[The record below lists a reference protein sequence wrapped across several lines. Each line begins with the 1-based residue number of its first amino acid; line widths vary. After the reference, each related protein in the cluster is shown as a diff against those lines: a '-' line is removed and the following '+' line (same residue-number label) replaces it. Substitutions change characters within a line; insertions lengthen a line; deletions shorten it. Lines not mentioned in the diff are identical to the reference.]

1 VFASL
6 TTRRP
11 SATRSWLTRSGVA
24 FSIWSYPK
32 VGSETFRGPSWAG
45 TLRVACPQGEPRTAR
60 GNANSSGAS
69 SGGPTWA
76 EALLI
81 AIRWR
86 SVLLSPAAPFF
97 PLPAFRGGGDFR
109 PDHELN
115 LPSFSESGK
124 RKIRVI
130 ACG

>member
-24 FSIWSYPK
+24 SSNWSYPR
-32 VGSETFRGPSWAG
+32 VGSETFRGPSWVG

-86 SVLLSPAAPFF
+86 SVLPSPAAPS
-97 PLPAFRGGGDFR
+97 FRFR
-109 PDHELN
+109 P
-115 LPSFSESGK
+115 SGEAGTSVP
-124 RKIRVI
+124 ITS
-130 ACG
+130 